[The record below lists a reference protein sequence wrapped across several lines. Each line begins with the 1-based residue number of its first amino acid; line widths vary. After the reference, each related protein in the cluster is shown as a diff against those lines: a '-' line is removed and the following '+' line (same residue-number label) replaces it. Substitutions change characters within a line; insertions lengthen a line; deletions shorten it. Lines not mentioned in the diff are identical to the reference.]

1 MTRQVLAFARRQVLA
16 PRAVDVNGVV
26 VGVSQMLGRLIG
38 EQIQLVTVLDHE
50 PAVIIAD
57 PGQLEQVLVN
67 LGINARDAMPDGGT
81 LDIRV
86 ARIEDG
92 AALCPEMDG
101 PAVLLTVTDTG
112 SGMDAQTLARAFEP
126 FFTTKQ
132 AGSGTGLG
140 LATVHGIVHQ
150 SSGEVWAESTV
161 GRGTCVSVLFR
172 RVEAEPENIPEP
184 PIVKAPAA
192 SSATV
197 LVVED
202 EPGVRG
208 FVVATLERARYHVL
222 VAGSPA
228 EAVALTEGLDERIDV
243 LVTDLIMPGINGQVL
258 AERLV
263 ARRPS
268 MRVVLMSGYGASL
281 EASSEG
287 GYRFLAKPFGRDDLI
302 AAVATALAEEAI
314 ARS

>member
-1 MTRQVLAFARRQVLA
+1 
-16 PRAVDVNGVV
+16 
-26 VGVSQMLGRLIG
+26 
-38 EQIQLVTVLDHE
+38 
-50 PAVIIAD
+50 
-57 PGQLEQVLVN
+57 
-67 LGINARDAMPDGGT
+67 
-81 LDIRV
+81 
-86 ARIEDG
+86 
-92 AALCPEMDG
+92 
-101 PAVLLTVTDTG
+101 
-112 SGMDAQTLARAFEP
+112 
-126 FFTTKQ
+126 
-132 AGSGTGLG
+132 
-140 LATVHGIVHQ
+140 LATVLGIVHQ

-184 PIVKAPAA
+184 PIIKTPAA
-192 SSATV
+192 RSATV

-228 EAVALTEGLDERIDV
+228 EAVALTEGLDDRIDV
-243 LVTDLIMPGINGQVL
+243 LVTDLIMPGTNGQVL

-287 GYRFLAKPFGRDDLI
+287 GYRFLAKPFGREDLI
-302 AAVATALAEEAI
+302 AAVATALAEGEI